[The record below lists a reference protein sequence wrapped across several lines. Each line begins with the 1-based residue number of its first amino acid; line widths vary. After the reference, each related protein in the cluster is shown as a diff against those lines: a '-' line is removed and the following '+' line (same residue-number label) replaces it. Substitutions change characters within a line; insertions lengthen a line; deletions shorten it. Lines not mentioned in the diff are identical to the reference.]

1 MQFRKSLFLLTVFD
15 LLLPVFICAAYP
27 AEVSRTGQT
36 ISSAAGDDGDIQA
49 GVPWPDPRLSKS
61 ADGTVFDNL
70 TGLVWAKNANLL
82 GTDDADNDTGETVG
96 DGAVSWQHALDYI
109 KKLNRESYLGQSDW
123 RLPNVHELE
132 SLVHA
137 GVYDPAL
144 PPNPFTNVQAD
155 SYWSST

>member
-36 ISSAAGDDGDIQA
+36 ISSAAGDDG
-49 GVPWPDPRLSKS
+49 
-61 ADGTVFDNL
+61 TVFDNL

-82 GTDDADNDTGETVG
+82 GTDDADNDTDETVG

-109 KKLNRESYLGQSDW
+109 KEA
-123 RLPNVHELE
+123 E
-132 SLVHA
+132 
-137 GVYDPAL
+137 
-144 PPNPFTNVQAD
+144 
-155 SYWSST
+155 